1 LELEPMTHRPPP
13 WRESWPL
20 TLARLLGR
28 SLLPSSCALCG
39 ARCDAPVCAPCHA
52 QFLAPQPA
60 RCLRCANPVGAL
72 DVRWPCGACQAHPPA
87 FDTTIVAAEYG
98 APLDQLVLQLKF
110 GGTLALAPWFGLAL
124 RDAVMARPCI
134 ELPNIL
140 CPVPLGPQRLAE
152 RGFNQALE
160 IARPL
165 SKALGIALKPA
176 LAIRARETQAQ
187 SGVAP
192 AERKKNIRNAFI
204 VAPDALDLVRGQ
216 HIGVVDDVMTSGATL
231 HEVAAMFKRF
241 GAARVSNF
249 VFARTPP
256 H

>member
-1 LELEPMTHRPPP
+1 MTHRPPL
-13 WRESWPL
+13 WSRRWPL
-20 TLARLLGR
+20 VLARTL
-28 SLLPSSCALCG
+28 SYCLLPSSCALCG
-39 ARCDAPVCAPCHA
+39 ARCEAAVCAPCQA
-52 QFLAPQPA
+52 QFLGACAP
-60 RCLRCANPVGAL
+60 RCPCCANPVGPL
-72 DVRWPCGACQAHPPA
+72 DVTVPCGACQSHAPA
-87 FDTTIVAAEYG
+87 FDATIAAADYS

-110 GGTLALAPWFGLAL
+110 GGTLALAPWFGRAL
-124 RDAVMARPCI
+124 GEAVIARAPFA
-134 ELPNIL
+134 LPDIL
-140 CPVPLGPQRLAE
+140 CPVPLGPHRLTE

-165 SKALGIALKPA
+165 SQALGIPLRTA
-176 LAIRARETQAQ
+176 LAVRVRDTAAQ

-192 AERKKNIRNAFI
+192 AERKKNMQNAFV
-204 VAPDALDLVRGQ
+204 VAPDALALVRGR

-231 HEVAAMFKRF
+231 HELAAMFKRF

>member
-1 LELEPMTHRPPP
+1 MTHRPPP
-13 WRESWPL
+13 WPGPL
-20 TLARLLGR
+20 ALARLLGR

-39 ARCDAPVCAPCHA
+39 ARCDAPVCAPCRL
-52 QFLAPQPA
+52 QFLAPRAA
-60 RCLRCANPVGAL
+60 RCPCCANPVGAL
-72 DVRWPCGACQAHPPA
+72 DAGWPCGACQSHPPA
-87 FDTTIVAAEYG
+87 FDATIVAADYD

-124 RDAVMARPCI
+124 RDAVMARERF
-134 ELPNIL
+134 ELPTIL
-140 CPVPLGPQRLAE
+140 CPVPLGRQRLAE

-165 SKALGIALKPA
+165 SAALGIALRPA
-176 LAIRARETQAQ
+176 LAVRARETQAQ

-192 AERKKNIRNAFI
+192 AERKKNIRDAFI
-204 VAPDALDLVRGQ
+204 VAPSALDLVRGR

-231 HEVAAMFKRF
+231 HELAAMFKRF

>member
-1 LELEPMTHRPPP
+1 MTHRPPS
-13 WRESWPL
+13 WSRRWPL
-20 TLARLLGR
+20 ALARQLGH
-28 SLLPSSCALCG
+28 SLLPPSCALCG
-39 ARCDAPVCAPCHA
+39 ARSEAAVCGDCHA
-52 QFLAPQPA
+52 QFLGPGPA
-60 RCLRCANPVGAL
+60 RCARCANPLGAPDARL
-72 DVRWPCGACQAHPPA
+72 ACGACQAHPPA
-87 FDTTIVAAEYG
+87 FDATIVAADYS

-110 GGTLALAPWFGLAL
+110 GGTLALAPWFGRAL
-124 RDAVMARPCI
+124 GAAVAQAGAA
-134 ELPNIL
+134 LPDIL
-140 CPVPLGPQRLAE
+140 CPVPLGPRRLAE

-165 SKALGIALKPA
+165 SKALGVDLRPA
-176 LAIRARETQAQ
+176 LAIRLRDTAAQ

-192 AERKKNIRNAFI
+192 AERKKNIRHAFI
-204 VAPDALDLVRGQ
+204 VAPQALAAVRGR

-231 HEVAAMFKRF
+231 HELAAMFKRF

>member
-1 LELEPMTHRPPP
+1 MTDRPLARPGN
-13 WRESWPL
+13 WPL
-20 TLARLLGR
+20 ALARLLGR
-28 SLLPSSCALCG
+28 SLLPSCCALCG
-39 ARCDAPVCAPCHA
+39 ARCDAPVCRPCHD
-52 QFLAPQPA
+52 QVLGRVPP
-60 RCLRCANPVGAL
+60 RCLRCANPVGVL
-72 DVRWPCGACQAHPPA
+72 DVQWPCGACQAHAPA
-87 FDTTIVAAEYG
+87 FDATVVAADYL

-124 RDAVMARPCI
+124 RDAVIAR
-134 ELPNIL
+134 EHLALPNIL
-140 CPVPLGPQRLAE
+140 CPVPLGPGRLAE

-165 SKALGIALKPA
+165 SKALGIALQPA

-192 AERKKNIRNAFI
+192 AERKKNIRHAFI

-231 HEVAAMFKRF
+231 HELAAMFKRF